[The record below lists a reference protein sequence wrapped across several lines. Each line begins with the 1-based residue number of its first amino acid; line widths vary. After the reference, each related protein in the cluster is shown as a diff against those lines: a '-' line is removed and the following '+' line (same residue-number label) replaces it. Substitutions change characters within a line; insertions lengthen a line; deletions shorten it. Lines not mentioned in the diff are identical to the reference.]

1 MSLRIIPITVSNLM
15 DKTYKIKKRSS
26 KNQSKFKI
34 GRLKWFRNIGGLK
47 KIPSKEDIQNKKTL
61 SLWLTFP
68 FLAHLRVLLITLSLN
83 ICLPN
88 SSIFTDSYKIY
99 SGVKKIQRTLTY
111 ISLNHPHFH
120 LVGQQYNA
128 VTAS

>member
-61 SLWLTFP
+61 SL
-68 FLAHLRVLLITLSLN
+68 
-83 ICLPN
+83 
-88 SSIFTDSYKIY
+88 
-99 SGVKKIQRTLTY
+99 
-111 ISLNHPHFH
+111 
-120 LVGQQYNA
+120 
-128 VTAS
+128 